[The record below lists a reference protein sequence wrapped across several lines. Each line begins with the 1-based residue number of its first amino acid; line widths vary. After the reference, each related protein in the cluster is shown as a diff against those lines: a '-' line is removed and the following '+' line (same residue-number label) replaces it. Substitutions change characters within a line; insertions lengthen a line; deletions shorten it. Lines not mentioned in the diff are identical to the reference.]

1 MIHAKPMKKILAAL
15 CLAVMVILPAT
26 AADYLFQNGRS
37 AYKIVLPTDAT
48 TSEKTAASE
57 LQTYLK
63 AISGATLP
71 ITTSAPPA
79 GKAIYVGYS
88 HKLAT
93 LTGASKPDK
102 DDNGFTYRT
111 VNGNLC
117 IWGGSQKGTMFGVY
131 AFLTQQLGVRFYTV
145 DYTKL
150 PSRKTWQLPA
160 LNVSSQPAFR
170 YRHILYYTP
179 HINHDWAAHNGL
191 NMTMGNYS
199 KDNYGDR
206 QAIWGVHTF
215 EQLIPTDEF
224 FASHPEYFSLRGG
237 KRQKELTQLC
247 LSNQNVIKLL
257 KQRMLTAIAQN
268 PGNIAYSLSQNDNFN
283 PCECSKCKAIENK
296 YGGHSGLILWAVN
309 QVADEVKKQYPDV
322 YLITFAYHYTQSAP
336 RGIKPHSNVLIR
348 LCDIEM
354 CFGHPMTDPE
364 NKAFVTDITN
374 WSKLTDQLFIWD
386 YVTDFSGYYL
396 PFPNFKAEAA
406 NLRKFKDFGV
416 FGIMTQ
422 GQYQNYGGE
431 FYELRQWL
439 LAQLL
444 WNPDLDYNA
453 LVKEFISDY
462 YGAAAPYIQQYFEL
476 VQGLVTSTHHLYVN
490 TKHDDAMYSTA
501 FLTKARSLL
510 STAASKV
517 KKDPILSNRVESVRA
532 QIYYLDSQQSPS
544 RAAGNGALKGF
555 AKFLQKEKPNV
566 TENQTATQYLQAVT
580 GI

>member
-1 MIHAKPMKKILAAL
+1 MKKILALL
-15 CLAVMVILPAT
+15 CLAVAFVQTTT
-26 AADYLFQNGRS
+26 AAGYLFQNGRTS
-37 AYKIVLPTDAT
+37 YKIVLPSNASS
-48 TSEKTAASE
+48 SEKTAANE
-57 LQTYLK
+57 LQAYLK
-63 AISGATLP
+63 DISGATLP
-71 ITTSAPPA
+71 VTTTAPTT

-88 HKLAT
+88 NKLAQ
-93 LTGASKPDK
+93 LTGATKPDK
-102 DDNGFTYRT
+102 DDNGYTYRT
-111 VNGNLC
+111 VNDNLC

-131 AFLTQQLGVRFYTV
+131 AFLCDQLGVRFYTV
-145 DYTKL
+145 NYTKL
-150 PSRKTWQLPA
+150 PTRKAWTLPT
-160 LNVSSQPAFR
+160 LNVSSSPAFK
-170 YRHILYYTP
+170 YRHILYHTP

-215 EQLIPTDEF
+215 GELISTDEF
-224 FASHPEYFSLRGG
+224 FASHPEYFSLRSG

-257 KQRMLTAIAQN
+257 KQRMLKAIAQN

-283 PCECSKCKAIENK
+283 PCECSKCKAIEEK

-309 QVADEVKKQYPDV
+309 QVADEVKKQYPGV
-322 YLITFAYHYTQSAP
+322 FLITFAYHYTQSAP
-336 RGIKPHSNVLIR
+336 RNIKPRDNVLIR

-354 CFGHPMTDPE
+354 CFSHPMTDSE

-374 WSKLTDQLFIWD
+374 WSKLTDHLFIWD

-406 NLRKFKDFGV
+406 NLKKFKDFGV
-416 FGIMTQ
+416 WGIMTQ

-431 FYELRQWL
+431 FYELRQWV

-444 WNPDLDYNA
+444 WNPDQDYTA
-453 LVKEFISDY
+453 LVKDFITDY
-462 YGAAAPYIQQYFEL
+462 YGAAAPYIQQYFDLEQSL
-476 VQGLVTSTHHLYVN
+476 ATSGHHLYVN
-490 TKHDDAMYSTA
+490 TTSADAMYSTA

-517 KKDPILSNRVESVRA
+517 KKDATLSDRVESVRA
-532 QIYYLDSQQSPS
+532 QIYYLDSQQSRS
-544 RAAGNGALKGF
+544 RAASNGSLKGF
-555 AKFLQKEKPNV
+555 VKFLQKEKPNV
-566 TENQTATQYLQAVT
+566 TENQTATQFLQAVT